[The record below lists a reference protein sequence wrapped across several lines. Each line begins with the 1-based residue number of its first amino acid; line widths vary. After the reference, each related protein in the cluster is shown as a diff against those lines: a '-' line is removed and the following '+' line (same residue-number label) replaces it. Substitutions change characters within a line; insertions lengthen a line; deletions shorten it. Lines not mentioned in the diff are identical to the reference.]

1 MRKALVS
8 DILSLTCIAVIV
20 LSGCIETGTLS
31 DRGNDTP
38 AEVADYLILAP
49 KTLFVGSESSI
60 SMSAFTGDEH
70 IPAERHIECALLDS
84 NKTKVSLVRASTGES
99 GHSVARFEVPLIE
112 EGTYSLVAEPVGT
125 DESYTATVRVLK
137 SNPIFIETD
146 KPIYK
151 PGQTI
156 HGRLLLLNNNLLP
169 LADSVELEI
178 ADAKGIK
185 VFRET
190 LGTNDF
196 GVATFD
202 LPLSTEPNLGTWKIK
217 AVSGKSKAVLDILV
231 ERYVLPKFGIESDMG
246 KDWFL
251 VSDLIT
257 GTVSANYFF
266 GKPVEGSLEIEASK
280 YVGTWETYATYS
292 AILENGSAKFE
303 LPAVK
308 WIAGT
313 YGAGG
318 QGSLMLNISVTD
330 TGNHTE
336 TTTELLKIV
345 ESDMILNLIPE
356 SNIVKPGLPFE
367 VLIVTEDP
375 DGNPIN
381 ADVDVRTTF
390 RQEGYTETGREDAV
404 STKNGVAIVSYVIPG
419 NCTGTLIE
427 ATCCDSSGST
437 VWQCV
442 DLDAAYSPGASFIHI
457 AQTSEGVP
465 YIGDTITFTIRST
478 NPGTVFYDIYANGR
492 TVYSGTGERSEIAV
506 RVTPQMSPSAKIVAY
521 MINPNC
527 EVSADVLPF
536 DVRFETS
543 VDLTSAFD
551 SETVSPGDSVRV
563 AFDAGEKSMIG
574 VAIVDESVYA
584 LSAGRLNLKQVFD
597 ELEKRFMEPQIEIH
611 PEYGYYDRRIG
622 TYEILDD
629 AGMQVLASSS
639 FKIPKTPESE
649 MQVPDAVGK
658 WKGGANR
665 EFAMDVA
672 VEESLDGASAVDGM
686 GEPVPGTAPNAA
698 ETGELAVVKRVRQF
712 FPETWLWLP
721 NLLTDENGRT
731 YIDLTTPDS
740 ITTWRL
746 HAVSSSGAGIGIS
759 EDSLTVF
766 QEFFLDPD
774 LPYAVTR
781 GEIFPVRVQVYN
793 YLDMPQDV
801 RLTLSSGGWFNN
813 IGDDVASVSI
823 GANSVEDV
831 SFTITPTKIGTHA
844 IEITAQTEKMADAV
858 KKDIIVEAEG
868 TRQEIVENGNLE
880 AGSTT
885 LNAAL
890 PRGIVSDSGV
900 VLVSFTPSIVAQ
912 TINGIDS
919 LLDMPYGCG
928 EQNMIMFAP
937 DVEILRYLK
946 ATDQTNPEIQAKA
959 ELFITTGY
967 QRQLTF
973 RHNDGSFSAFG
984 EGGGE
989 GGSLWLTAFVLNSF
1003 SSARDVTSIDDSI
1016 LAEASDWI
1024 CTHQNADG
1032 SWESIGFICH
1042 EEMIG
1047 GMEGRYALTSFVGI
1061 ALAEYGDAGT
1071 LVLKHAQTYLE
1082 DNLDDQTDPYSLAIG
1097 SVALRKLESPTA
1109 DAALEKLVAMA
1120 KEDKNGVYWGP
1131 DETAVRDSELESDT
1145 DPGPFRYGH
1154 PPSSKNIEI
1163 TAYAALALINAKH
1176 PLANDAI
1183 KWIAS
1188 QRNSLGGFSST
1199 QDTVMA
1205 LKALMTA
1212 ATMQGRD
1219 INATVAVSADGATIK
1234 EIGIDAGNFDV
1245 LQTVRVPDG
1254 AGEVQ
1259 LALTGTGEVNYQLVK
1274 RFNTILPEIAPVSD
1288 LQLDITYDATDV
1300 AVNDI
1305 VTAHTRIIYTGA
1317 ADSTGMMIVDVAVPT
1332 GFAPVT
1338 GSLDRL
1344 VADGTIMRCE
1354 IAGRKAIVYVLDLP
1368 RGTELSFDVEMRALF
1383 PVNAIIPDSRAY
1395 SYYDPE
1401 VCAGVRGGEIVVGA
1415 VCV

>member
-8 DILSLTCIAVIV
+8 GILSLICIAVLV
-20 LSGCIETGTLS
+20 VSGCIETGTPPG
-31 DRGNDTP
+31 RGNDTP
-38 AEVADYLILAP
+38 VEAADYLILAP

-60 SMSAFTGDEH
+60 SMSAFAGDEH
-70 IPAERHIECALLDS
+70 IPTERNIEYALLDS
-84 NKTKVSLVRASTGES
+84 NETKVPLVRASTGES

-125 DESYTATVRVLK
+125 DEAYTATVRVLK

-156 HGRLLLLNNNLLP
+156 HGRILLLNNNLLP

-217 AVSGKSKAVLDILV
+217 AVSGESKAVLDIRV
-231 ERYVLPKFGIESDMG
+231 ECYVLPKFKIEPDIR

-266 GKPVEGSLEIEASK
+266 GKPVDGSLEIEASK

-292 AILENGSAKFE
+292 AILENGSAEFE
-303 LPAVK
+303 LPAVE

-330 TGNHTE
+330 MGNHTE
-336 TTTELLKIV
+336 TTPELLKIV
-345 ESDMILNLIPE
+345 ESDMILHLIPE
-356 SNIVKPGLPFE
+356 SDIVKPGLPFE

-390 RQEGYTETGREDAV
+390 RQEGYTETGREDTV
-404 STKNGVAIVSYVIPG
+404 STENGVAIVSYTIPD
-419 NCTGTLIE
+419 NCTGAHIE
-427 ATCCDSSGST
+427 ATCRDTSGST
-437 VWQCV
+437 VQQYV

-465 YIGDTITFTIRST
+465 HVGDTITFAIHST

-492 TVYSGTGERSEIAV
+492 TVYSGTGERSKIAV
-506 RVTPQMSPSAKIVAY
+506 MVTPQMSPSAKIVAY

-574 VAIVDESVYA
+574 IAIVDESVYA

-597 ELEKRFMEPQIEIH
+597 ELEKRFMAPQIEIH

-629 AGMQVLASSS
+629 AGMQVLASPS
-639 FKIPKTPESE
+639 FEIPRTPEPE
-649 MQVPDAVGK
+649 MPIPEMGG

-665 EFAMDVA
+665 EVFAMDMV
-672 VEESLDGASAVDGM
+672 VEEAEGAAM
-686 GEPVPGTAPNAA
+686 PVPEVTPTMAA
-698 ETGELAVVKRVRQF
+698 AADGELATVERVRQF

-721 NLLTDENGRT
+721 DLLTDENGRT
-731 YIDLTTPDS
+731 HIDLTAPDS

-746 HAVSSSGAGIGIS
+746 HAVSSSEAGIGIA

-774 LPYAVTR
+774 LPYSVTR
-781 GEIFPVRVQVYN
+781 GEVFPVRVQVYN
-793 YLDMPQDV
+793 YLDAPQDV
-801 RLTLSSGGWFNN
+801 RVTLSSGGWFNS

-831 SFTITPTKIGTHA
+831 SFTITPTKIGTHT
-844 IEITAQTEKMADAV
+844 IEITAQTERMADAV

-885 LNAAL
+885 LDATF
-890 PRGIVSDSGV
+890 PQGIVSDSGV

-919 LLDMPYGCG
+919 LLNMPFGCG

-984 EGGGE
+984 EGGRE

-1003 SSARDVTSIDDSI
+1003 ASARDVTSIDDSI
-1016 LAEASDWI
+1016 RNDASDWI
-1024 CTHQNADG
+1024 CAHQSADG
-1032 SWESIGFICH
+1032 SWESVGFICH

-1047 GMEGRYALTSFVGI
+1047 GMKGRYALTSFVTI
-1061 ALAEYGDAGT
+1061 ALAEYGDADPA
-1071 LVLKHAQTYLE
+1071 VLKQAQAYLE
-1082 DNLDDQTDPYSLAIG
+1082 DNLGDQTDPYSLAIG

-1109 DAALEKLVAMA
+1109 DAALEKLVAIA
-1120 KEDKNGVYWGP
+1120 KEDENGVYWGP
-1131 DETAVRDSELESDT
+1131 DETPVRESESDM
-1145 DPGPFRYGH
+1145 DPCPFRYGH

-1163 TAYAALALINAKH
+1163 TAYAALALIDAKH

-1205 LKALMTA
+1205 LKALMIA

-1219 INATVAVSADGATIK
+1219 IDATVTVSADGTTIK
-1234 EIGIDAGNFDV
+1234 EIGIDVGNFDV
-1245 LQTVRVPDG
+1245 LQTVRVPDD

-1259 LALTGTGEVNYQLVK
+1259 LTLAGTGEVNYQLVK
-1274 RFNTILPEIAPVSD
+1274 RFNMILSEISPVSD
-1288 LQLDITYDATDV
+1288 LQLDIVYDATDV

-1305 VTAHTRIIYTGA
+1305 VTAHTRVIYTGA

-1344 VADGTIMRCE
+1344 VADGTITRYE
-1354 IAGRKAIVYVLDLP
+1354 IAGRKVVVYVLDLSQ
-1368 RGTELSFDVEMRALF
+1368 GIELSFDIEMRALF
-1383 PVNAIIPDSRAY
+1383 PVKAIIPDSRAY

-1401 VCAGVRGGEIVVGA
+1401 VYAGVRGGEIVVGA
-1415 VCV
+1415 